1 MSTTITSVSMLPLG
15 MLNAFIVRN
24 DGCAIVVDT
33 GLPGSAEKALAQL
46 RRTPGL
52 QVTAIVLTHGHID
65 HAGSATALRAIL
77 DVPVIAHEL
86 EVPYLSG
93 ARPILRPTRGFGHVF
108 KQTGLIERPFD
119 HVPPDIAVAG
129 PEFDLSEFGFKGA
142 RLLHTPGHTP
152 GSLSMLLPDGQTI
165 AGDLAAS
172 GILLGGIALRSR
184 PKQPP
189 FEENS
194 TLVAQSLAS
203 LLDRG
208 GQTFYL
214 GHGGPLP
221 RAAIEAHM
229 ARLAAG
235 A

>member
-1 MSTTITSVSMLPLG
+1 MLPLG
-15 MLNAFIVRN
+15 MLNAFVVRN
-24 DGCAIVVDT
+24 DACAIVVDT
-33 GLPGSAEKALAQL
+33 GLPGSGGKVLAQL

-65 HAGSATALRAIL
+65 HAGSAAALRSAL

-108 KQTGLIERPFD
+108 KRTGLIERPFA
-119 HVPPDIAVAG
+119 HFAPDIAVAG
-129 PEFDLSEFGFKGA
+129 SEFDLSDFGFKGA
-142 RLLHTPGHTP
+142 TLLHTPGHTP
-152 GSLSMLLPDGQTI
+152 GSLSMLLPDGQII

-194 TLVAQSLAS
+194 AQVAQSLEH
-203 LLDRG
+203 LLGRG
-208 GQTFYL
+208 GRTFYL
-214 GHGGPLP
+214 GHGGPLARP
-221 RAAIEAHM
+221 VIEAHA
-229 ARLAAG
+229 ARLGQAAD